1 MTDLNQLYKT
11 AVLEHNRN
19 PVNYGKPDQISHQA
33 QGLNAVCGDMV
44 NVYLLVEDERIQ
56 SVYFD
61 GECCAIAMASASMM
75 SEFLSGKTVDE
86 ARQYFIHF
94 NALMDKNNT
103 ATEDPV
109 LGDLNVLSSV
119 KKFPSRIKSATL
131 CWHAMLAALDGEKFA
146 TTEK

>member
-1 MTDLNQLYKT
+1 MTDLNQLYKS

-19 PVNYGKPDQISHQA
+19 PVNFGKPELVSHQA
-33 QGLNAVCGDMV
+33 QGLNAICGDMI
-44 NVYLLVEDERIQ
+44 NVYMLIEQERIQ
-56 SVYFD
+56 QIHFD

-75 SEFLSGKTVDE
+75 CAFLSDKTVTQ
-86 ARQYFIHF
+86 ARQYFEHF
-94 NALMDKNNT
+94 NQLMDKSNPQ
-103 ATEDPV
+103 TEDPK

-131 CWHAMLAALDGEKFA
+131 CWHAMLAAMDGETFA

>member
-19 PVNYGKPDQISHQA
+19 PVNYGKPDTMSHQA
-33 QGLNAVCGDMV
+33 QGLNAICGDMI
-44 NVYLLVEDERIQ
+44 NVYLLIEDEQIQ
-56 SVYFD
+56 QIYFD

-75 SEFLSGKTVDE
+75 CAFLSGKTVSE
-86 ARQYFIHF
+86 ARQYFERF
-94 NALMDKNNT
+94 NTLMDKTNT
-103 ATEDPV
+103 QTEDPI
-109 LGDLNVLSSV
+109 LGGLNVLSSV

-131 CWHAMLAALDGEKFA
+131 CWHAMLAAMDGQDFA

>member
-1 MTDLNQLYKT
+1 MSDLNQLYKS

-19 PVNYGKPDQISHQA
+19 PVNYGKPEHITHEA

-44 NVYLLVEDERIQ
+44 NVYLLVEDDRIEQ
-56 SVYFD
+56 VYFD

-75 SEFLSGKTVDE
+75 CAFLSGKTVAE
-86 ARQYFIHF
+86 ARQYFTHF
-94 NALMDKNNT
+94 NNLMDKNNPES
-103 ATEDPV
+103 EDPI
-109 LGDLNVLSSV
+109 LNDLNVLSSV

-131 CWHAMLAALDGEKFA
+131 CWHAMLAALDGESFA